1 MRRRPAVVALVTV
14 AALVLGLA
22 IAELAG
28 AGLFGRLGTLAA
40 GAQPPIVVGLL
51 HSLTGPLE
59 PYERPLLDAEIMAL
73 EEINARGGIG
83 GRPVRWV
90 EADGRSDPRAFAT
103 QARRLIEA
111 EKASVVIGG
120 WTSECRKAIRP
131 VVEELGSLLVFPA
144 EFEGLET
151 SSHVVYAGA
160 SANQQVVPSVRWAL
174 DSLGAKRPFVLCS
187 DEVWSRTVAAIAKD
201 QLRVSGVDLAGETI
215 LPLAGNDV
223 GAAVAAIAKAPPDL
237 ILNFLVGEANT
248 ALFPALRK
256 AGVRADRCPTISFR
270 VSEDDGRRIVA
281 DDLAGHY
288 IACDYLST
296 VDSPASR
303 EFVRRFRARHGDD
316 RVASAPVAAAYG
328 AALLWARAAEQA
340 GDPGPARVIDRLP
353 RLSLDAPEGVVTI
366 DPEGQAAWRPSL
378 VARARPDGQFDV
390 AWSIERP
397 IRPLIYTSTRSK
409 GQWASFLDDLRS
421 GWRGGWSGEGKPSA
435 GPPPG

>member
-1 MRRRPAVVALVTV
+1 MRRRPAVVALVAV
-14 AALVLGLA
+14 AALVLGIA

-28 AGLFGRLGTLAA
+28 AGLFGRLGRLVA

-51 HSLTGPLE
+51 HSTTGPLE

-73 EEINARGGIG
+73 EEINAGGGIA
-83 GRPVRWV
+83 GRMVKWV
-90 EADGRSDPRAFAT
+90 QADGRSDPRAFAA
-103 QARRLIEA
+103 QARRLIEV
-111 EKASVVIGG
+111 EKTSVVIGG

-144 EFEGLET
+144 EFEGLEQ
-151 SSHVVYAGA
+151 SPHVAYAGP

-174 DSLGAKRPFVLCS
+174 DSLGSRKPFVLCS
-187 DEVWSRTVAAIAKD
+187 DEVWSRTVAAIAMD
-201 QLRVSGVDLAGETI
+201 QLRVSGVGLAGEVAV
-215 LPLAGNDV
+215 PLAGADV
-223 GAAVAAIAKAPPDL
+223 GPAVAAIAKAQPDL

-256 AGVRADRCPTISFR
+256 AGIRADRCPAISFR
-270 VSEDDGRRIVA
+270 VSEEDGRRIVA
-281 DDLAGHY
+281 EDLAGHY
-288 IACDYLST
+288 VACDYLST
-296 VDSPASR
+296 VDSPSGRDFA
-303 EFVRRFRARHGDD
+303 RRFRARFGDD
-316 RVASAPVAAAYG
+316 RTVSAPVAAAYG

-340 GDPGPARVIDRLP
+340 GDPAPSRVIARLP

-366 DPEGQAAWRPSL
+366 DPEGLASWRPSL

-397 IRPLIYTSTRSK
+397 IRPLAYTSTRSR
-409 GQWASFLDDLRS
+409 GQWAGFLDDLRS
-421 GWRGGWSGEGKPSA
+421 GWRGGWSGEGKPPA